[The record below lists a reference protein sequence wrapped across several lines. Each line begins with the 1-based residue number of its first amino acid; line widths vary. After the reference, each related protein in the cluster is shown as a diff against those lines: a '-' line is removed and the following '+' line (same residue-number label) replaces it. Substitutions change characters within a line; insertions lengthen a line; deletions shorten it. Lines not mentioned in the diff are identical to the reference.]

1 MSGGR
6 KLQLLQRVRSALR
19 PAASRFLEQPLP
31 ASLARLGAARPGRRP
46 GKLAPSTV
54 ARKLAAVRAF
64 LRHALGAA
72 SFEMNVDLILMD
84 GGVLLA
90 KKGQDDT
97 GTGFTNLEGA
107 LKDCVDM
114 GASVYADLASLK
126 SQGVPSNEVV
136 ENVKLVGAKEIAGL
150 LKEAQSTMIF

>member
-1 MSGGR
+1 MSNVAMIL
-6 KLQLLQRVRSALR
+6 KRS
-19 PAASRFLEQPLP
+19 PYGDINAAE
-31 ASLARLGAARPGRRP
+31 
-46 GKLAPSTV
+46 
-54 ARKLAAVRAF
+54 AV
-64 LRHALGAA
+64 RHALGAA

-90 KKGQDDT
+90 KKGQNDT

-150 LKEAQSTMIF
+150 LKEAQSTIIL